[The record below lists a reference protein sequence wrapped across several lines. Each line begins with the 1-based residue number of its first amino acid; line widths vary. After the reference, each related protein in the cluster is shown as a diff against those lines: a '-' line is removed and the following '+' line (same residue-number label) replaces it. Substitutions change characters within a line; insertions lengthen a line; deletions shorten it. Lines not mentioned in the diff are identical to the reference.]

1 MRRGMAERCSG
12 DRHKVQ
18 DFSLHIL
25 DLAENSI
32 TAGARRIEIRIDED
46 SSRDLLTIEIVDDGR
61 GMSREMAGRV
71 LDPFVTTLTTRKV
84 GLGLS
89 LFAQAARACN
99 GEVSID
105 SEPGRGTKMRGTFQA
120 SNIDRKPWG
129 NMADTLIT
137 LIAGNPGI
145 NFYYQHR
152 RDDCAYSL
160 DTAAIRKELGEVP
173 VSDPRVMALIR
184 GDLEE
189 GLAQLGVQ

>member
-1 MRRGMAERCSG
+1 M
-12 DRHKVQ
+12 Q

-32 TAGARRIEIRIDED
+32 TAGARRIEIRIDEE
-46 SSRDLLTIEIVDDGR
+46 SGRDRLTIEIADDGR
-61 GMSREMAGRV
+61 GMSREMADRA
-71 LDPFVTTLTTRKV
+71 LDPFATTRTTRKV

-105 SEPGRGTKMRGTFQA
+105 SEPGRGTRLTGTFQA
-120 SNIDRKPWG
+120 SHIDRKPWG
-129 NMADTLIT
+129 SITDTLIT

-145 NFYYQHR
+145 SFYYRHR
-152 RDDCAYSL
+152 RDDRVYSL
-160 DTAAIRKELGEVP
+160 DTEVIKKELGDVP
-173 VSDPRVMALIR
+173 VSDPRVVQLIR

-189 GLAQLGVQ
+189 GLSGLGVQ

>member
-1 MRRGMAERCSG
+1 MAERCSG

-46 SSRDLLTIEIVDDGR
+46 SSRDLLTIEIADDGR
-61 GMSREMAGRV
+61 GMSREMASRV
-71 LDPFVTTLTTRKV
+71 LDPFVTTRTTRKV

-105 SEPGRGTKMRGTFQA
+105 SEPGRGTKMIGTFQA
-120 SNIDRKPWG
+120 SHIDRKPWG

-152 RDDCAYSL
+152 RDARAYSL
-160 DTAAIRKELGEVP
+160 DTEAIRKELGDVP
-173 VSDPRVMALIR
+173 VSDPRVIRLIR
-184 GDLEE
+184 DDLDD

>member
-1 MRRGMAERCSG
+1 
-12 DRHKVQ
+12 
-18 DFSLHIL
+18 
-25 DLAENSI
+25 
-32 TAGARRIEIRIDED
+32 
-46 SSRDLLTIEIVDDGR
+46 
-61 GMSREMAGRV
+61 MAGRV
-71 LDPFVTTLTTRKV
+71 LDPFVTTRTTRKV

-99 GEVSID
+99 GEVNID
-105 SEPGRGTKMRGTFQA
+105 SEPGRGTKLTGTFRA
-120 SNIDRKPWG
+120 SHIDRKPWG

-152 RDDCAYSL
+152 RDDRAYSL
-160 DTAAIRKELGEVP
+160 DTEAIRKELGDVP
-173 VSDPRVMALIR
+173 VSDSRVIALIR